1 MARDRTT
8 VEINDIASLELLN
21 DPLRMRIISLLDEP
35 KPVRS
40 VAGDLGVPVT
50 RLYYHFNL
58 LEEAGLIRIAETR
71 KVGAMIQKLYEASG
85 TDYRPGKGLLA
96 AINDQLKFAEV
107 ATATVLDGARID
119 AEEGLVGLFEEYG
132 PGGTPEDVAKTVA
145 IGRAI
150 FTIPRDRIPE
160 YVQKLHSLVEELEDD
175 HPDSGEGNTELFA
188 FTYLMFPVAGKF

>member
-1 MARDRTT
+1 MAACSA
-8 VEINDIASLELLN
+8 VLLLSSLELLN

-35 KPVRS
+35 KSVRS
-40 VAGDLGVPVT
+40 MAGDLGVPVT

-58 LEEAGLIRIAETR
+58 LEEAGLIRIAETG

-96 AINDQLKFAEV
+96 AIDDPRKFAEV

-132 PGGTPEDVAKTVA
+132 PGGTPEDVARPWRL
-145 IGRAI
+145 GGPSSR
-150 FTIPRDRIPE
+150 FPE
-160 YVQKLHSLVEELEDD
+160 
-175 HPDSGEGNTELFA
+175 TA
-188 FTYLMFPVAGKF
+188 FLSTCRNSTRS